1 MSTLVARVVKV
12 SKGMLSKEERG
23 PSSRTVLLHCKKV
36 LSCEKKQHKFHLYL
50 E

>member
-1 MSTLVARVVKV
+1 MPTLVAKVFKV

-23 PSSRTVLLHCKKV
+23 PSSGIVLLHCKKV
-36 LSCEKKQHKFHLYL
+36 FSCKKKHKFHLYL